1 MTDVARLEVKG
12 LSMCSEIESLQRELK
27 IANQKIKELQK
38 QLNYATE
45 FDEQDIREFN
55 EEERKR
61 SIERA
66 KANNVHS

>member
-1 MTDVARLEVKG
+1 M
-12 LSMCSEIESLQRELK
+12 SMCGEIENLQRELK
-27 IANQKIKELQK
+27 IANEKITELQK

-45 FDEQDIREFN
+45 FDEQDIREFD

-66 KANNVHS
+66 KVNNVHN

>member
-1 MTDVARLEVKG
+1 MTDVARLEVKVM
-12 LSMCSEIESLQRELK
+12 SMCGEIENLQRELK
-27 IANQKIKELQK
+27 IANQKITELQK

-66 KANNVHS
+66 KANNVHN